1 MDNMEKEANDIL
13 SKYESE
19 LKVIRINRMKE
30 LFVTGRIIREVVEV
44 NGKWVDKE
52 IVNLINK

>member
-1 MDNMEKEANDIL
+1 MNNLEEEATNIL
-13 SKYESE
+13 SKYEEE
-19 LKVIRINRMKE
+19 LKIIRKNRIKE
-30 LFVTGRIIREVVEV
+30 LFVTGRIVREVIEV